1 MKKISKRL
9 SLLFLICVF
18 LLSLASCGK
27 EKEVV
32 DYDEERVNQV
42 TFNVLALMQRSV
54 NPNMAES
61 IAAADEE
68 DLASFEEEIASMGLN
83 IKGEAF
89 KNGYASYTSAV
100 KGDLGEIVDSDQK
113 ARITAND
120 ESIIS
125 DVTVTGTKT
134 FPDGSPRT
142 ANVEIMMT
150 KRGTVTSVVYNV
162 NRTFGEKIVNA
173 GLNTVLGMGTTFCLL
188 IFISIVIWLMGT
200 IVQNMEKRK
209 SASEERK
216 VTADNVVSQIEKRE
230 EQEKQASPDD
240 GALIA
245 VISAAIA
252 AYESERTG
260 TNVTPG
266 SFVVRS
272 LRRRG

>member
-120 ESIIS
+120 EGIIS

-150 KRGTVTSVVYNV
+150 RRGTVTSVVYNV

>member
-18 LLSLASCGK
+18 LLSFCSCGK
-27 EKEVV
+27 EKETVE
-32 DYDEERVNQV
+32 YDEERVNQV
-42 TFNVLALMQRSV
+42 TFNVLALMQKSV

-68 DLASFEEEIASMGLN
+68 DLSSFEEEIASMGLS

-89 KNGYASYTSAV
+89 QNGYASYTSAV
-100 KGDLGEIVDSDQK
+100 QGDLGEIVDSDKK
-113 ARITAND
+113 AKITANED
-120 ESIIS
+120 GIIS

-200 IVQNMEKRK
+200 IVQGMEKRK

-230 EQEKQASPDD
+230 EQEKNASPDD

-260 TNVTPG
+260 SSVSPG